1 MKHCERAKE
10 VVTDH
15 GRNGHFTVQ
24 FDSKLYKIRARHLDY
39 PVQILKTFYHCPTI
53 NFISNYPIV
62 PYNRVLTN
70 IFFRPIMIFV
80 NILLVYL

>member
-1 MKHCERAKE
+1 MAYINGRHRIIMKHCERAKE

-39 PVQILKTFYHCPTI
+39 LVQF
-53 NFISNYPIV
+53 
-62 PYNRVLTN
+62 
-70 IFFRPIMIFV
+70 
-80 NILLVYL
+80 